1 MEWKTANPDRYELLK
16 TFAKENRQFMT
27 EAERALW
34 MRLRGNALGH
44 KFLRQHIIGDYI
56 VDFLCRDAQVVIEVD
71 GGYHKERH
79 FLYKYPHSYFLMPN
93 KSLPTQEGMEGLN
106 KSLPMQGGL
115 EGLNKSLPMQGGM
128 EGLNKS
134 LPTQGGMEG
143 LNKSLP
149 MQGGMDGLNK
159 SLPMQGG
166 MEGLIRDQVEEDRIR
181 QDWLESAGYKVIR
194 FTNEQILH
202 NNDYAL
208 TVIKTTIDE
217 RYNRTS

>member
-71 GGYHKERH
+71 GGYHKERQ
-79 FLYKYPHSYFLMPN
+79 FQYKSPHIDFF
-93 KSLPTQEGMEGLN
+93 
-106 KSLPMQGGL
+106 MQ
-115 EGLNKSLPMQGGM
+115 
-128 EGLNKS
+128 S
-134 LPTQGGMEG
+134 LPTQGG
-143 LNKSLP
+143 L
-149 MQGGMDGLNK
+149 
-159 SLPMQGG
+159 
-166 MEGLIRDQVEEDRIR
+166 EGLIRDQVEEDRIR

-202 NNDYAL
+202 NIDYAL

-217 RYNRTS
+217 RYKRGQ

>member
-1 MEWKTANPDRYELLK
+1 MEWKTASPDRYELLK
-16 TFAKENRQFMT
+16 RFAKENRQFMT

-71 GGYHKERH
+71 GGYHKERQ

-93 KSLPTQEGMEGLN
+93 KSH
-106 KSLPMQGGL
+106 
-115 EGLNKSLPMQGGM
+115 PMQGGM
-128 EGLNKS
+128 EGSNKS
-134 LPTQGGMEG
+134 LPT
-143 LNKSLP
+143 
-149 MQGGMDGLNK
+149 
-159 SLPMQGG
+159 QGG

-202 NNDYAL
+202 NIDYAL

-217 RYNRTS
+217 RYNRNS

>member
-71 GGYHKERH
+71 GGYHKERQ

-93 KSLPTQEGMEGLN
+93 KSLPTQ
-106 KSLPMQGGL
+106 
-115 EGLNKSLPMQGGM
+115 GGM
-128 EGLNKS
+128 E
-134 LPTQGGMEG
+134 
-143 LNKSLP
+143 
-149 MQGGMDGLNK
+149 GLNK

-202 NNDYAL
+202 NIDYAL

-217 RYNRTS
+217 RYNRNS

>member
-1 MEWKTANPDRYELLK
+1 MEWKTASPDRYELLK
-16 TFAKENRQFMT
+16 EFAKENRQFMT

-79 FLYKYPHSYFLMPN
+79 FLYKYPHANFLIP
-93 KSLPTQEGMEGLN
+93 
-106 KSLPMQGGL
+106 
-115 EGLNKSLPMQGGM
+115 
-128 EGLNKS
+128 NKS

-143 LNKSLP
+143 LNSSIP
-149 MQGGMDGLNK
+149 TQGGR
-159 SLPMQGG
+159 
-166 MEGLIRDQVEEDRIR
+166 EGLVRDQVEEDRIR

-202 NNDYAL
+202 NIDYAL

-217 RYNRTS
+217 RYKRGQ

>member
-16 TFAKENRQFMT
+16 TFAMENRQFMT

-71 GGYHKERH
+71 GGYHKERQ
-79 FLYKYPHSYFLMPN
+79 FLYKYPHSDFLMP
-93 KSLPTQEGMEGLN
+93 
-106 KSLPMQGGL
+106 
-115 EGLNKSLPMQGGM
+115 
-128 EGLNKS
+128 NKS

-149 MQGGMDGLNK
+149 MQGGL
-159 SLPMQGG
+159 
-166 MEGLIRDQVEEDRIR
+166 EGLIRDQVEEDRIR

-202 NNDYAL
+202 NIDYAL

-217 RYNRTS
+217 RYNRNS

>member
-1 MEWKTANPDRYELLK
+1 MEWKTASPDRYELLK
-16 TFAKENRQFMT
+16 RFAKENRQFMT

-34 MRLRGNALGH
+34 MHLRGNALGH

-71 GGYHKERH
+71 GGYHKERQ
-79 FLYKYPHSYFLMPN
+79 FLYKYPYANFLIP
-93 KSLPTQEGMEGLN
+93 
-106 KSLPMQGGL
+106 
-115 EGLNKSLPMQGGM
+115 NKSLPMQGGM

-134 LPTQGGMEG
+134 LPT
-143 LNKSLP
+143 
-149 MQGGMDGLNK
+149 
-159 SLPMQGG
+159 QGG

-202 NNDYAL
+202 NIDYAL

-217 RYNRTS
+217 RYKRGQ

>member
-71 GGYHKERH
+71 GGYHKERQ

-93 KSLPTQEGMEGLN
+93 KSLPT
-106 KSLPMQGGL
+106 
-115 EGLNKSLPMQGGM
+115 QGGM

-149 MQGGMDGLNK
+149 MQGGMEEPNK

-202 NNDYAL
+202 NIDYAL

-217 RYNRTS
+217 RYKRGQ

>member
-71 GGYHKERH
+71 GGYHKERQ

-93 KSLPTQEGMEGLN
+93 KSLPTQ
-106 KSLPMQGGL
+106 GGL
-115 EGLNKSLPMQGGM
+115 VGPYPFILLYNSK
-128 EGLNKS
+128 N
-134 LPTQGGMEG
+134 
-143 LNKSLP
+143 
-149 MQGGMDGLNK
+149 
-159 SLPMQGG
+159 
-166 MEGLIRDQVEEDRIR
+166 I
-181 QDWLESAGYKVIR
+181 SAGYWVKNGRLR
-194 FTNEQILH
+194 FIQ
-202 NNDYAL
+202 Y
-208 TVIKTTIDE
+208 
-217 RYNRTS
+217 R

>member
-1 MEWKTANPDRYELLK
+1 
-16 TFAKENRQFMT
+16 MT

-71 GGYHKERH
+71 GGYHKERQ
-79 FLYKYPHSYFLMPN
+79 FLYKYPHSDFVMPN
-93 KSLPTQEGMEGLN
+93 KSLPT
-106 KSLPMQGGL
+106 
-115 EGLNKSLPMQGGM
+115 QGGM

-143 LNKSLP
+143 PNKSLPTQGGMEGLKSLP
-149 MQGGMDGLNK
+149 MQGDL
-159 SLPMQGG
+159 
-166 MEGLIRDQVEEDRIR
+166 EGHLEIRNQVEEDRIR
-181 QDWLESAGYKVIR
+181 QEWLESIGYKVLR

-202 NNDYAL
+202 NIDCAL
-208 TVIKTTIDE
+208 AVIKTTIDE
-217 RYNRTS
+217 RYKRGQ

>member
-56 VDFLCRDAQVVIEVD
+56 VDFLCRDTQVVIEVD
-71 GGYHKERH
+71 GGYHKERQ
-79 FLYKYPHSYFLMPN
+79 FLYKYPHSYFFMPN
-93 KSLPTQEGMEGLN
+93 KSLPTQ
-106 KSLPMQGGL
+106 GGL
-115 EGLNKSLPMQGGM
+115 
-128 EGLNKS
+128 
-134 LPTQGGMEG
+134 
-143 LNKSLP
+143 
-149 MQGGMDGLNK
+149 
-159 SLPMQGG
+159 
-166 MEGLIRDQVEEDRIR
+166 EGLIRDQVEEDRIR

-202 NNDYAL
+202 NIDYAL

-217 RYNRTS
+217 RYKCGQ